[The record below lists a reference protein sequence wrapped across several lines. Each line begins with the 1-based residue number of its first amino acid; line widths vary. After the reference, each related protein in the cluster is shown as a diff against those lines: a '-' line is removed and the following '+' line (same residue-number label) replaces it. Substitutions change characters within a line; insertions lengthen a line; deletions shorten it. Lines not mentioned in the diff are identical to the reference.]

1 MTDPP
6 LLYSDLPLDRRLEL
20 LTRGGDAVFVTG
32 EDNLRLR
39 SLNSAAGVTLTC
51 SGRFVRLDG
60 TMEPFEFK
68 HTPNTDRTAA
78 STLWKLGMGWLI
90 DARIGVYAGTPI
102 TGQCWAILEL
112 VRGFTG
118 AITDHAGLVSG
129 YVTSAQPIAYPR
141 GALRGTLEGPG
152 WIRSITGTD
161 PAANVQIS
169 EVVPT
174 GARWRLIGMR
184 FNFTTDAT
192 VADRTVRVTPHDG
205 ANDLAILSMVG
216 VQAAS
221 LSNRYTLS
229 AGVNGEAVNANR
241 GQIALGHNVILM
253 AGWGIS
259 TSTNNMQAGDNY
271 SAPQLH
277 VEEWLEGA

>member
-129 YVTSAQPIAYPR
+129 YVTGAQPIAYPR
-141 GALRGTLEGPG
+141 GELRRSLDGPG
-152 WIRSITGTD
+152 NLRRIGQN
-161 PAANVQIS
+161 PAAGTEFS
-169 EVVPT
+169 ETVPA
-174 GARWRLIGMR
+174 GARWRLVTMT
-184 FNFTTDAT
+184 FTFTTDAT
-192 VADRTVRVTPHDG
+192 VANRFIKIRLDDG
-205 ANDLAILSMVG
+205 ANAYAFFPALAA
-216 VQAAS
+216 QAAS
-221 LSNRYTLS
+221 LSNAYTLANGLNAQDVVS
-229 AGVNGEAVNANR
+229 NQALIPYGVDISLAAGHR
-241 GQIALGHNVILM
+241 IQ
-253 AGWGIS
+253 
-259 TSTNNMQAGDNY
+259 TSTVGLQAGDDY
-271 SAPQLH
+271 GAAAVY
-277 VEEWLEGA
+277 VEEWLEGGA